1 MLSFVVWLFHM
12 LLSLFVPASLWIFF
26 FFKQKTAYEMRI
38 SDWSSD
44 VCSSDLHF
52 FSRQDGQIYTV
63 ASIYRWFRKI
73 LYRAGISHGG
83 IGTGPRIH
91 DFRHTFACHSLAQM
105 SRAGLD
111 LYYSLPLLS
120 TYMGHRSL
128 SATDGYVRLTEHMY
142 PGLPARVNSL

>member
-111 LYYSLPLLS
+111 LYYSLPLDRKS
-120 TYMGHRSL
+120 VVEGKSV
-128 SATDGYVRLTEHMY
+128 SVRVDL
-142 PGLPARVNSL
+142 GGRRFLKKKKIKQKN